1 MLVRGAVALCI
12 GASTMLLACGS
23 PGGASVSPSA
33 MPTPFATAIAN
44 SPLHSG
50 GFIALD
56 VQGNVYL
63 SSGDGPNPR
72 ISKLSPSG
80 QLLTQFIGF
89 SGDSGVQGVAVG
101 SQGNVYGADQ
111 DANGVGKF
119 SAAGKV
125 LSTIGAS
132 QIGEPGGWLWIRT
145 TCCTSPMRP
154 ALQSKSSRRAGI

>member
-80 QLLTQFIGF
+80 QSLTQFIGLC
-89 SGDSGVQGVAVG
+89 GVSAVSAVAVATMG
-101 SQGNVYGADQ
+101 HG
-111 DANGVGKF
+111 
-119 SAAGKV
+119 
-125 LSTIGAS
+125 
-132 QIGEPGGWLWIRT
+132 
-145 TCCTSPMRP
+145 
-154 ALQSKSSRRAGI
+154 

>member
-63 SSGDGPNPR
+63 SSGDGPNPH

-80 QLLTQFIGF
+80 QLLAQFTGF
-89 SGDSGVQGVAVG
+89 KGDAGVHGVAVDR
-101 SQGNVYGADQ
+101 QGKVYGAAQGGND
-111 DANGVGKF
+111 VVKLLH
-119 SAAGKV
+119 AGQMI
-125 LSTIGAS
+125 LRHSDSTIA
-132 QIGEPGGWLWIRT
+132 
-145 TCCTSPMRP
+145 
-154 ALQSKSSRRAGI
+154 